1 MTDTYIQTTTHNIH
15 IYDNS
20 GVGSI
25 RVLRGPPIQDV
36 GVALIIEFCDHN
48 SFVEVVFQ

>member
-1 MTDTYIQTTTHNIH
+1 MAVLSILNGQHVVCH
-15 IYDNS
+15 ILCS

-25 RVLRGPPIQDV
+25 RVLRGPQMQAV

-48 SFVEVVFQ
+48 VPFLKVVF

>member
-1 MTDTYIQTTTHNIH
+1 MKVKQFGGWGSGGTTI
-15 IYDNS
+15 IS

-25 RVLRGPPIQDV
+25 RVLRGPQMQAV

-48 SFVEVVFQ
+48 VPFLKVVF